1 MSTTTILRGDLSTL
15 RAARPLTGLRLRE
28 LIGPVTAGTATMLAS
43 IALTVVSAWLITK
56 AWQRPFVMD
65 VMVAVTA
72 VRALGISR
80 ALLRYIERLSAHRL
94 ALGTAGRTRVGAYR
108 LLAAGDPRKAMGLG
122 SGALLTR
129 LGEDVDEVADVI
141 VRAVV
146 PVGTAVVTGAVSVIF
161 ALFVSPAAAL
171 VLAVGLLAAAVV
183 PPWLVARGVRVAEDR
198 RAAAGEAYTAEVD
211 QVLSGSVALRVR
223 GELDDALTR
232 ADAAARERE
241 RATEAGAPAL
251 AWAAGARSWIHGLTV
266 LGVILLAGSLYLAGG
281 HSPQWLGVLVL
292 LALAAFEATGELPAA
307 AETLTRAAGA
317 ARRIAGFAEG
327 SGASE
332 EEAAAEGSLAG
343 RAAADSAAQGSDGAA
358 PGGDGVS
365 EDSDGPA
372 PADAPAEPAG
382 PRLPAEP
389 DLVARG
395 LVVGFDT
402 DVATWDVDAPFGT
415 FREIV
420 APSGYGKTTLL
431 LTLAGLLPPRGG
443 TVLVGGLASA
453 DYPAH
458 ELRRGVFFTPEDAH
472 VFATTVRDNLAV
484 GAAGAT
490 DAQMH
495 QVLEAVGLDD
505 WVAGLPEGL
514 STILDSGAESLSG
527 GQRRRL
533 LIARAL
539 LTDVPVLLLDEP
551 TEHLDPESSAA
562 MLKMLSSGDLP
573 GARARRTVIVVRH
586 PRTR

>member
-1 MSTTTILRGDLSTL
+1 M
-15 RAARPLTGLRLRE
+15 TGLRLRE

-80 ALLRYIERLSAHRL
+80 ALLRYVERLSAHRL

-146 PVGTAVVTGAVSVIF
+146 PVGTAVVTGAVSVVF
-161 ALFVSPAAAL
+161 VLFVSPAAAL
-171 VLAVGLLAAAVV
+171 VLAVGLVAAAVV

-211 QVLSGSVALRVR
+211 QVLSGSAALRVR
-223 GELDDALTR
+223 GELDGALAR

-251 AWAAGARSWIHGLTV
+251 AWAAGAQSWIHGLTV
-266 LGVILLAGSLYLAGG
+266 LGVILLAGSLYLADG

-317 ARRIAGFAEG
+317 ARRIAAFAEG

-332 EEAAAEGSLAG
+332 EGSAADGSVAEGALAG
-343 RAAADSAAQGSDGAA
+343 GAVA
-358 PGGDGVS
+358 S
-365 EDSDGPA
+365 
-372 PADAPAEPAG
+372 G
-382 PRLPAEP
+382 PRPPAEP
-389 DLVARG
+389 DVVARG

-402 DVATWDVDAPFGT
+402 DVATWDLEAPFGS

-443 TVLVGGLASA
+443 TVIIGGLAPA

-495 QVLEAVGLDD
+495 QVLEAVGLED
-505 WVAGLPEGL
+505 WVAGLPRGL
-514 STILDSGAESLSG
+514 ATILDSGAESLSD

-539 LTDVPVLLLDEP
+539 LTDSPVLLLDEP
-551 TEHLDPESSAA
+551 TEHLDPASSAA
-562 MLKMLSSGDLP
+562 MLEMLSSGDLP

>member
-1 MSTTTILRGDLSTL
+1 MSATKTPRGDLSAL

-80 ALLRYIERLSAHRL
+80 ALLRYIERLYAHRL

-108 LLAAGDPRKAMGLG
+108 LLAAGDPKKAMGLG

-161 ALFVSPAAAL
+161 ALFVSPAAAC
-171 VLAVGLLAAAVV
+171 VLAVGLVAAAVV

-211 QVLSGSVALRVR
+211 QVLSGSAALRVR
-223 GELDDALTR
+223 DELDDALTR
-232 ADAAARERE
+232 ANAAARERE

-251 AWAAGARSWIHGLTV
+251 AWAAGAQSWIHGLTV

-327 SGASE
+327 SGAGPEGSV
-332 EEAAAEGSLAG
+332 AEGSE
-343 RAAADSAAQGSDGAA
+343 GSVA
-358 PGGDGVS
+358 
-365 EDSDGPA
+365 
-372 PADAPAEPAG
+372 AG

-389 DLVARG
+389 DVVARG
-395 LVVGFDT
+395 LVVGFDS
-402 DVATWDVDAPFGT
+402 DVATWDVEAPFGT

-443 TVLVGGLASA
+443 TVLVGGLAPSE
-453 DYPAH
+453 YPSH

-495 QVLEAVGLDD
+495 QVLTAVGLEG

-539 LTDVPVLLLDEP
+539 LTDAPVLLLDEP
-551 TEHLDPESSAA
+551 SEHLDPASSAA
-562 MLKMLSSGDLP
+562 MLEMLSSGDLP